1 MSGGLP
7 EILQPAG
14 WAPAKGFANGVAA
27 EGRMVFVAGQ
37 VGWNPETGAFETDD
51 FAAQARQALRN
62 VARVLAEAG
71 AEPRHVVRMTW
82 YLTDRREYLDAARA
96 LGAAYREVFGRHY
109 PAMAAVI
116 VAGLVEER
124 AKVEI
129 EATAVIP
136 NGERRPA
143 P

>member
-1 MSGGLP
+1 VSGGLP
-7 EILQPAG
+7 EILQPEG

-27 EGRMVFVAGQ
+27 EGRLVFVAGQ
-37 VGWNPETGAFETDD
+37 VGWNPETGEFESDS
-51 FAAQARQALRN
+51 FVAQTRQALRN

-71 AEPRHVVRMTW
+71 AEPHHVVRMTW
-82 YLTDRREYLDAARA
+82 YLTSRREYLESART
-96 LGAAYREVFGRHY
+96 LGVAYREVFGRHF
-109 PAMAAVI
+109 PAMSAVI

-136 NGERRPA
+136 
-143 P
+143 

>member
-7 EILQPAG
+7 EILQPEG
-14 WAPAKGFANGVAA
+14 WAPAKGFANGVVA
-27 EGRMVFVAGQ
+27 EGRTVFVGGQ
-37 VGWNPETGAFETDD
+37 VGWNPETGEFETDD
-51 FAAQARQALRN
+51 FVAQARQALRN

-71 AEPRHVVRMTW
+71 AAPRHVVRLMW
-82 YLTDRREYLDAARA
+82 YLTDRTEYLEAART
-96 LGAAYREVFGRHY
+96 LGVAYREVFGRHF
-109 PAMAAVI
+109 PAMSAVI

-136 NGERRPA
+136 NVNR
-143 P
+143 